1 MNEFWLILGMFVITF
16 GIRFVMF
23 AFAGKI
29 TFPVWLQQSLK
40 FVPPAVLTAIIVPSV
55 VMPLGEID
63 VSFNNAYLIAA
74 IISVM
79 INKNTT
85 TNRIGIKCVPNQVL
99 LNLTPGIKLTIFKTI
114 GSKVRPSRYITK
126 KKAVNTTNV
135 PASG

>member
-63 VSFNNAYLIAA
+63 ISFNNVYLIAA
-74 IISVM
+74 IISVV
-79 INKNTT
+79 ISLITKS
-85 TNRIGIKCVPNQVL
+85 L
-99 LNLTPGIKLTIFKTI
+99 LKTIFFGMLVFLI
-114 GSKVRPSRYITK
+114 LHFFIV
-126 KKAVNTTNV
+126 
-135 PASG
+135 